1 MIPVFLNRD
10 SEIKNV
16 DEILK
21 DRDLTKILKIEIKR
35 IKSDDEFV
43 TVFVV
48 NDISKFF

>member
-1 MIPVFLNRD
+1 M
-10 SEIKNV
+10 
-16 DEILK
+16 K

-35 IKSDDEFV
+35 IKTDEEYV